1 MKRNLLWIRTLTTAS
16 LLLTGCHDNG
26 TTVGDPILEP
36 SFAVEVADVAATD
49 FTIRVDPADE
59 TGNYYVG
66 LTTRSS
72 YDALGGDPLAAA
84 RAFVEMASSIEE
96 LDWSVADGTYVRR
109 GATTIRAGAIWSLR
123 PKTTFALVVF
133 GVDARG
139 GVVGEPVCAFVTTT
153 PVAPSANR
161 LTVTATEEGIVK
173 VEASTDE
180 PYFLDCIEAA
190 RLEGIP
196 DERLAEFLIGS
207 YGPGVEACIERGG
220 VTRDFARLL
229 EPDTDYFAVAFGCE
243 AGYATTEVV
252 KVPFRTRP
260 DEPVTVD
267 CTFEV
272 RVDDITATGAT
283 VAVVPSNAE
292 TTYFWNV
299 FSTDLVAAYRD
310 GAGLAQMM
318 IESLQAIA
326 DALTESYGV
335 EFTLEKAAQTVC
347 VQGTDRFRYTDELK
361 PDTEYCVLAV
371 GMDRK
376 ARQTTDVAV
385 SEPFATLS
393 GGQEI
398 PDEPLAC
405 TIEVS
410 CITTEGVHVKIAPA
424 DKQMTYFSMLVD
436 AYTFDE
442 LFGGDEHQLIE
453 DDLAMMADEAAAMAV
468 PLSEYLSQVLLQGD
482 SEYDFPETFDP
493 GEDYYAYA
501 YGLEADGTVTTG
513 MRKFRFTV
521 PAEAPSAVGTG
532 SRPLGRRTM
541 GLAAEVLRTGLRHR
555 FGR

>member
-1 MKRNLLWIRTLTTAS
+1 MKRNLSWIGALTTAS
-16 LLLTGCHDNG
+16 LLLAGCRDDAPA
-26 TTVGDPILEP
+26 VDPIDRAP
-36 SFAVEVADVAATD
+36 FRVEIADVAATD
-49 FTIRVDPADE
+49 FLIRIDPADDAA
-59 TGNYYVG
+59 NYYAG

-72 YDALGGDPLAAA
+72 YEALGGDPLAAA

-96 LDWSVADGTYVRR
+96 LDWSVADGTFVRR

-123 PKTTFALVVF
+123 PKTAYALVVF

-139 GVVGEPVCAFVTTT
+139 GVVGDPVCAFVTTT
-153 PVAPSANR
+153 PVAPSDNR
-161 LTVTATEEGIVK
+161 LTVEATEDGRVT
-173 VEASTDE
+173 VETSTDD

-207 YGPGVEACIERGG
+207 YGPAAAACIEHGG
-220 VTRDFARLL
+220 VTRDFSRLL

-252 KVPFRTRP
+252 KAPFRTRP
-260 DEPVTVD
+260 DEPVAVD

-272 RVDDITATGAT
+272 RVDDITAAGAT
-283 VAVVPSNAE
+283 VEVVPSDAE
-292 TTYFWNV
+292 ATYFWNV
-299 FSTDLVAAYRD
+299 FSADLVAAYRD

-318 IESLQAIA
+318 TESLQAVA
-326 DALTESYGV
+326 DALTERYGV
-335 EFTLEKAAQTVC
+335 EFTLEKTAQTVC
-347 VQGTDRFRYTDELK
+347 VQGTDRFRYTELK

-376 ARQTTDVAV
+376 ARQTTEVAV
-385 SEPFATLS
+385 SEPFLTLV
-393 GGQEI
+393 GGQTI
-398 PDEPLAC
+398 PDEPLDC

-410 CITTEGVHVKIAPA
+410 RITAEGVHVKIVPA

-453 DDLAMMADEAAAMAV
+453 DDLAMMAEEAAAMAV
-468 PLSEYLSQVLLQGD
+468 PLSEYLAEVLLQGD

-513 MRKFRFTV
+513 MRMFRFTV
-521 PAEAPSAVGTG
+521 PADAPATSEVA
-532 SRPLGRRTM
+532 SRRLARQSRHRGADVRRTASPRRLGR
-541 GLAAEVLRTGLRHR
+541 
-555 FGR
+555 